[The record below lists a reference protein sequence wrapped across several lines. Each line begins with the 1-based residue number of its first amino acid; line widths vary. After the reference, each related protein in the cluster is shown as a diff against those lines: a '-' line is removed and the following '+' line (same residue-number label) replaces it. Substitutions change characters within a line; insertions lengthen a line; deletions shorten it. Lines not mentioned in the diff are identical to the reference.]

1 MWLALAAC
9 SDPPVRELPPD
20 IVLVSLDTT
29 RADALDDDGGLLHAL
44 GRDGL
49 PPVTPNLS
57 ALAARGARFEM
68 ALAHAPTTLSSHAA
82 VFTGLDGHG
91 HGVVRNGWPLDES
104 HATLAVKLRSRG
116 YLTSGVVGASVLART
131 TGIAR
136 GFDRWDDEVHIDR
149 GPRHEALAADVTD
162 RALRAVQ
169 RADPSRPLLLFV
181 HYFDAHAPYSAP
193 EPYTR
198 RYADPAYS
206 GSLDGSKAAMKEAI
220 QRSRAGT
227 LAEADINEA
236 RARYLGE
243 VAYVDHELGRL
254 LAGLRE
260 RPATIVVFGDH
271 GETLGE
277 DPLNPF
283 GHGGDV
289 EPWALRVPL
298 VVTGP
303 GVESGQVVS
312 RQVRLQDIGATLL
325 GEPLGDGISVFDTQ
339 RRISFAE
346 ASQPEDLAAA
356 ERWPNLP
363 FERGVYQEPHLFTR
377 FPAIEQ
383 PGQLYTVTRSTLQ
396 PVDEPAART
405 ALAALLDAW
414 DAKAPAVTRP
424 EADAATR
431 EALEALGYAQP

>member
-9 SDPPVRELPPD
+9 SDPPARELPPD

-82 VFTGLDGHG
+82 VFTGTDGHG
-91 HGVVRNGWPLDES
+91 HGVVRNGWPLGP
-104 HATLAVKLRSRG
+104 ALPTLAAEMRARG
-116 YLTSGVVGASVLART
+116 YATSGVVGASVLARS
-131 TGIAR
+131 TGISR
-136 GFDRWDDEVHIDR
+136 GFDRWDDEVRIDR
-149 GPRHEALAADVTD
+149 GPRHEAPAADVTD

-169 RADPSRPLLLFV
+169 RADPSQPLLLFV

-206 GSLDGSKAAMKEAI
+206 GFLDGSKAAMKEAI
-220 QRSRAGT
+220 QRSRADT
-227 LAEADINEA
+227 LAPADLDEA

-254 LAGLRE
+254 LAGLRA
-260 RPATIVVFGDH
+260 RPTTIVVFGDH

-298 VVTGP
+298 IVTGP
-303 GVESGQVVS
+303 GVEPGHVVS

-325 GEPLGDGISVFDTQ
+325 GRPLGDGVSLFDT
-339 RRISFAE
+339 RARPAFAE
-346 ASQPEDLAAA
+346 ASQPEELAAS
-356 ERWPNLP
+356 EGWPNLP
-363 FERGVYQEPHLFTR
+363 FERGVYQQPHLFTR
-377 FPAIEQ
+377 FPAIDQ
-383 PGQLYTVTRSTLQ
+383 PGQLYTVTRSAIQ
-396 PVDEPAART
+396 PVDDPAARS

-414 DAKAPAVTRP
+414 DARAPGVTRP
-424 EADAATR
+424 DADAATR
-431 EALEALGYAQP
+431 EALEALGYAAP

>member
-9 SDPPVRELPPD
+9 STPPVADPRPD

-29 RADALDDDGGLLHAL
+29 RADALDDDGGLLRSL

-49 PPVTPNLS
+49 PPVTPTLS
-57 ALAARGARFEM
+57 ALAAAGARFDL
-68 ALAHAPTTLSSHAA
+68 ALAHAPTTLSSHAS

-91 HGVVRNGWPLDES
+91 HGVVRNGWPLGES
-104 HATLAVKLRSRG
+104 HATLAVKLRAQG
-116 YLTSGVVGASVLART
+116 YTTRGVVGASVLARS
-131 TGIAR
+131 TGIAL
-136 GFDRWDDEVHIDR
+136 GFGGWDDEVRIDR

-169 RADPSRPLLLFV
+169 GADPDRPLFLFV
-181 HYFDAHAPYSAP
+181 HYFDAHAPYAAP

-198 RYADPAYS
+198 RYADPGYS
-206 GSLDGSKAAMKEAI
+206 GFLDGSKASMKQAI
-220 QRSRAGT
+220 QLSRAGQ
-227 LAEADINEA
+227 LSAADIGEA

-254 LAGLRE
+254 LAGLRD
-260 RPATIVVFGDH
+260 RPRTVVVFGDH

-298 VVTGP
+298 IVTGP
-303 GVESGQVVS
+303 EVTTGQVVS

-325 GEPLGDGISVFDTQ
+325 GGPLGEGVSLFDPAP
-339 RRISFAE
+339 RHSFAE
-346 ASQPEDLAAA
+346 ASQPEELAST
-356 ERWPNLP
+356 EGWPNLP
-363 FERGVYQEPHLFTR
+363 FERGVYRQPHLLTR
-377 FPAIEQ
+377 LPAVQ
-383 PGQLYTVTRSTLQ
+383 RADQLYTVTGSTIQ
-396 PVDEPAART
+396 PVDDPAT
-405 ALAALLDAW
+405 ATAMAGLLDAW
-414 DAKAPAVTRP
+414 DARAPSVTRP
-424 EADAATR
+424 ETDDATR